1 MRILLLRSW
10 TLALF
15 IPIRIK
21 IASIWRSFAFF
32 DLITHFNSGFYVLS
46 KNVAEIACESVLTW
60 VLFLICRLEFSLR
73 NTIVRISFG
82 QALSL
87 LSVKS
92 IKWIGSRYIPA
103 IFGSHITHLKIKAP
117 KPYAIRDTAIFHL
130 PGKRLRF

>member
-1 MRILLLRSW
+1 
-10 TLALF
+10 
-15 IPIRIK
+15 IK

-46 KNVAEIACESVLTW
+46 KNVAEIACKSVLTW
-60 VLFLICRLEFSLR
+60 VLFLICRLEFALIDFSLR

-87 LSVKS
+87 LSIKS

-103 IFGSHITHLKIKAP
+103 IFGSHTTHLKIKAP
-117 KPYAIRDTAIFHL
+117 KPYNIRDTAVFYMS
-130 PGKRLRF
+130 GKRLRFYHDFYYFS

>member
-1 MRILLLRSW
+1 M
-10 TLALF
+10 
-15 IPIRIK
+15 
-21 IASIWRSFAFF
+21 
-32 DLITHFNSGFYVLS
+32 DYVLS
-46 KNVAEIACESVLTW
+46 KNVAEIACKSVLTW
-60 VLFLICRLEFSLR
+60 VLFLICKLEFALIDFSLR

-103 IFGSHITHLKIKAP
+103 IFGSHTTHLKIKAP

-130 PGKRLRF
+130 SGKRLHFYHDFYCIS

>member
-1 MRILLLRSW
+1 M
-10 TLALF
+10 
-15 IPIRIK
+15 
-21 IASIWRSFAFF
+21 
-32 DLITHFNSGFYVLS
+32 
-46 KNVAEIACESVLTW
+46 AEIACESVLTW
-60 VLFLICRLEFSLR
+60 VLLLICRLEFPLIDFSLR
-73 NTIVRISFG
+73 NTIARISFG

-117 KPYAIRDTAIFHL
+117 KPYAIRDTAIFNL

>member
-1 MRILLLRSW
+1 M
-10 TLALF
+10 
-15 IPIRIK
+15 RIK

-46 KNVAEIACESVLTW
+46 KNVAEIACKSVLTW
-60 VLFLICRLEFSLR
+60 VLFLICKLEFALIDFSLR

-87 LSVKS
+87 LSIKS

-103 IFGSHITHLKIKAP
+103 IFGSHTTHLKIKAP
-117 KPYAIRDTAIFHL
+117 KPYNIRDTAVFYMS
-130 PGKRLRF
+130 GKRLRF